1 MKKSLVVSSAV
12 LWLTCALLSATHAQ
26 RLRAASGGLSTI
38 HSLLWVVYDQKLA
51 KKYGIDLE
59 YIAIENGTVGMQT
72 LLANESQFLFS
83 TSSLA
88 VNANLRGSDVTV
100 IAGGLNFIPDKL
112 IVRPEIKRPEDLAG
126 KRLAISRF
134 GSSSETSAKL
144 TLEKV
149 GVKPESVSLI
159 QLGGV
164 STRQAA
170 LMAGQI
176 QATILS
182 DPQATAAVNAGM
194 KLWVDLSE
202 SKWGLPQFC
211 FNCMMAKRSFL
222 NANREAATNFLKAVI
237 EGLYLLK
244 KDKPLGVRL
253 IKQYLRLN
261 DEAAAIGY
269 DFYIA
274 KHSEGLLTLPERKG
288 LEFVIA
294 DVAKAN
300 PAAAK
305 ATPESLRLVEPSFLD
320 AIKKSG
326 FVERISQ

>member
-1 MKKSLVVSSAV
+1 MIAPILAVAMILTLSFAGISSV
-12 LWLTCALLSATHAQ
+12 DAQ
-26 RLRAASGGLSTI
+26 RIRAASGGLSII
-38 HSLLWVVYDQKLA
+38 HSLLWVTYEQKLL
-51 KKYGIDLE
+51 KKYGLDLE
-59 YIAIENGTVGMQT
+59 YIAIENGTVGMQA
-72 LLANESQFLFS
+72 LLANEAQFLFS

-100 IAGGLNFIPDKL
+100 VAGGLNFIPDKL
-112 IVRPEIKRPEDLAG
+112 IVRPEITKPEDLAG

-164 STRQAA
+164 STRQVA
-170 LMAGQI
+170 LMAGQV
-176 QATILS
+176 QATVLS
-182 DPQATAAVNAGM
+182 DPQATAATNAGM

-202 SKWGLPQFC
+202 SKWGLPRIC
-211 FNCMMAKRSFL
+211 FNCFMAKRSFL
-222 NANREAATNFLKAVI
+222 DANRETASNFLKAVI

-253 IKQYLRLN
+253 IKKYLRLS
-261 DEAAAIGY
+261 DEAAAVGY
-269 DFYIA
+269 DFYIG
-274 KHSEGLLTLPERKG
+274 KHGEGLLSLPERRG
-288 LEFVIA
+288 MEFIIA
-294 DVAKAN
+294 EVAKTN
-300 PAAAK
+300 LAASK

-320 AIKKSG
+320 EIKKSG
-326 FVERISQ
+326 LVERVK